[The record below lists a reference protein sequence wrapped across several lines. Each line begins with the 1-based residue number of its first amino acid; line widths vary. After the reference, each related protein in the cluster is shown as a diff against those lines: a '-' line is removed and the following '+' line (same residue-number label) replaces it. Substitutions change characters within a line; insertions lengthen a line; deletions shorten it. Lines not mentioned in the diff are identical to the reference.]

1 MVINEY
7 SFTRYLSAKRTVDD
21 RALNQHVWQTLAE
34 NLAAISSQKT
44 LHVLEIGC
52 GIGTMLVRLLEKRL
66 LRDAEVTAID
76 ALPENI
82 SCAHQ
87 QLVEWGDSHDYL
99 VEYVDGGLVLTGQ
112 GRKVKF
118 KLEAI
123 DLFNFIH
130 REAGQQSWDLLIA
143 HAFMDL
149 VNIPNALP
157 LIFTLSRPCGLYYF
171 SITFDGVTS
180 LQPIIEPALDGLIE
194 RLYHQTMDERII
206 AGQPSGDSHAGRH
219 LFAHLHNAGATILAA
234 GASDWVVFPVAQ
246 GYFADEAYFLHFII
260 NTIAGALSGHPDLD
274 LACFQNWTAAR
285 HAQIERGE
293 LVYITHQ
300 LDFVGRWNG

>member
-1 MVINEY
+1 MEITDY

-21 RALNQHVWQTLAE
+21 RALSQHVWQTLAE

-44 LHVLEIGC
+44 LQVLEIGC
-52 GIGTMLVRLLEKRL
+52 GIGTMLVRLLEKGL
-66 LRDAEVTAID
+66 LRNAEVTAID

-87 QLVEWGDSHDYL
+87 QLVEWGDSQDYL

-130 REAGQQSWDLLIA
+130 REAGQHSWDLLVA
-143 HAFMDL
+143 HAFLDL
-149 VNIPNALP
+149 VNITSALP
-157 LIFTLSRPCGLYYF
+157 QIFTLSRPGGLYYF
-171 SITFDGVTS
+171 SVNYDGVTS
-180 LQPIIEPALDGLIE
+180 LQPVVDPNFDELVE

-206 AGQPSGDSHAGRH
+206 AGQPSGDSRTGRH
-219 LFAHLHNAGATILAA
+219 LFTHLHNAGATILAA
-234 GASDWVVFPVAQ
+234 GASDWVVFPAAQ
-246 GYFADEAYFLHFII
+246 GYLADEAYFLHFII
-260 NTIAGALSGHPDLD
+260 NTITCALAGHPDLD
-274 LACFQNWTAAR
+274 LVCFQNWTAAR

-293 LVYITHQ
+293 LVYIAHQ
-300 LDFVGRWNG
+300 LDFIGRWNG